1 MKRLILTLSISL
13 GILTC
18 YSQTQKH
25 ELSDSYNLTY
35 KEIINLKLQIL
46 ATQMTCG
53 SYVIRD
59 MVSIN
64 CPVSIYFNSDNK
76 IVFDITKNV
85 DQKFSKE
92 IQKNTM
98 VEGFI
103 FVKTGISELI
113 RTEFKELNFD
123 FVDNIIGFWYFK
135 NSPVP
140 EANWENDKFTWTHD
154 R

>member
-13 GILTC
+13 GILAC
-18 YSQTQKH
+18 YSQTKKY

-35 KEIINLKLQIL
+35 KEIVNLKLQIL

-59 MVSIN
+59 MVSIDS
-64 CPVSIYFNSDNK
+64 PVLIYFDSKNK
-76 IVFDITKNV
+76 IVFDITKNI
-85 DQKFSKE
+85 DQKLSKE
-92 IQKNTM
+92 IKKNIM

-113 RTEFKELNFD
+113 RTEFKELNYD
-123 FVDNIIGFWYFK
+123 FEDNITGFWYLK
-135 NSPVP
+135 NSPTP
-140 EANWENDKFTWTHD
+140 EANWENDKFTWSHN